1 MTSPIKPVNT
11 VPKQI
16 LTSFKEGD
24 KIAFEFIYKKFV
36 GRLFSFIN
44 AKIRVKEI
52 SEEML
57 QEIFVSL
64 WAKRQTLDIHT
75 SIEAYL
81 FGAAKNQILNYIRKE
96 YVRKQYAAE
105 FARFASEQYDNSVI
119 EQTNLS
125 DLQNRIQQKVS
136 ELPDKCQVAF
146 RMSRMEHKPIPQIAK
161 KMNISTRTVENYIS
175 QALRHLRT
183 NLGELL
189 ATGVVIFLRP

>member
-1 MTSPIKPVNT
+1 IYFFSNLSYPRCMTSPIKPVNT

-64 WAKRQTLDIHT
+64 WVNRQMVDIHT

-96 YVRKQYAAE
+96 YVRRQYA
-105 FARFASEQYDNSVI
+105 
-119 EQTNLS
+119 
-125 DLQNRIQQKVS
+125 
-136 ELPDKCQVAF
+136 
-146 RMSRMEHKPIPQIAK
+146 
-161 KMNISTRTVENYIS
+161 
-175 QALRHLRT
+175 
-183 NLGELL
+183 
-189 ATGVVIFLRP
+189 